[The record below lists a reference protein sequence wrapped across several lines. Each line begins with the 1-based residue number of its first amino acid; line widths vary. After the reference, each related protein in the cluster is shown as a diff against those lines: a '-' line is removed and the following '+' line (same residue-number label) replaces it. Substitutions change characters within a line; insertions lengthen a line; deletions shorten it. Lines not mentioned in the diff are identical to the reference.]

1 MFVRSLFEW
10 LNETSMSVA
19 LRESIYGY
27 PISLTS
33 HVVSMCLIAGLL
45 VMMDLRLT
53 GLGNLKTSVSDIQ
66 NRLFPWQMIG
76 LAMAVISGGALF
88 FAQPMRFYVNFWFWI
103 KMLLMLLALVNAMW
117 FHNTIY
123 QSVAQWD
130 TDARPPKAARLAG
143 LFGLLLWSGVI
154 VTGRMIAYSGLVP
167 QWWKDLNLDG
177 MG

>member
-1 MFVRSLFEW
+1 
-10 LNETSMSVA
+10 
-19 LRESIYGY
+19 
-27 PISLTS
+27 
-33 HVVSMCLIAGLL
+33 
-45 VMMDLRLT
+45 
-53 GLGNLKTSVSDIQ
+53 
-66 NRLFPWQMIG
+66 
-76 LAMAVISGGALF
+76 
-88 FAQPMRFYVNFWFWI
+88 
-103 KMLLMLLALVNAMW
+103 MLLMLLALVNAMW